1 MPWNLLVMKAEVAL
15 KGFHIDCWDEGF
27 NSRKKKT
34 EFNFYAHTF
43 TLLPLHLNNFL

>member
-27 NSRKKKT
+27 NGRKKKNWIQFLRT
-34 EFNFYAHTF
+34 HFYTTSATSK
-43 TLLPLHLNNFL
+43 

>member
-27 NSRKKKT
+27 NGRKKKKL
-34 EFNFYAHTF
+34 NSISPQ
-43 TLLPLHLNNFL
+43 TLLHYFRYI